1 MKSKRTLVTYV
12 LLYIASGLMYSMTT
26 SKIID
31 YQLGNKFYILFTDAI
46 VNIVIFAIISLHLNR
61 NIKPTSLVI
70 FSIFVSLAF
79 SLYMKNS
86 LISVTLFYFLLTL
99 IIDFDLIDSE
109 NRIVLLNRDDGM
121 RNISFF
127 KNFSQIIG
135 FFVGSFIP
143 DINNIFLAVLFIFLF
158 SLKYFESIRESQ
170 SSTLISEQ
178 KSSQKVYRLHW
189 DISWFFLIFLSSTTV
204 FWIPIFIAKLNLLHQ
219 NSLYFIPFVLPG
231 IISIIMLRLFAK
243 ASKPVITF
251 LYLLGLILFIFS
263 LNQNVWIPIVI
274 FSILVGF
281 NVVINMW
288 LRNNILL
295 KHSNQENF
303 IVLQCFELVN
313 CVILL
318 IFSALAL
325 LTEYIPYYLL
335 FFDFIGALGL
345 LLHGW
350 RKKMTKTKVG
360 ICYRP
365 WLHNDFLNKIAENV
379 DSIEVMPDATQ
390 LEDIRQIKNI
400 ATQHNLS
407 IATHCLRSSLAQVCG
422 YQSENI
428 KNYFLCNEFLNS
440 CYYSDHLAYSYIGDT
455 YLSTVQPIKF
465 TYKNLKLV
473 ANNLEKLSKNIPGKI
488 LIENIV
494 QDTLFKENE
503 LTEAEFFNELMKCT
517 PRNVRLLFDLTN
529 MVVTAHNNNYSF
541 ENYIH
546 QYPFDSVESIHVS
559 GYTEKDRLFV
569 DSHNVD
575 INMNQARKLA
585 IILNKSNA
593 KHLYVERDFNVTSFS
608 DVARDLNLLQNIVKD
623 TSITTLDSLT

>member
-1 MKSKRTLVTYV
+1 MKSKRTLAIYV
-12 LLYIASGLMYSMTT
+12 LLCIASGLMYSMTT

-350 RKKMTKTKVG
+350 RQERLG
-360 ICYRP
+360 
-365 WLHNDFLNKIAENV
+365 
-379 DSIEVMPDATQ
+379 SI
-390 LEDIRQIKNI
+390 
-400 ATQHNLS
+400 
-407 IATHCLRSSLAQVCG
+407 
-422 YQSENI
+422 
-428 KNYFLCNEFLNS
+428 
-440 CYYSDHLAYSYIGDT
+440 
-455 YLSTVQPIKF
+455 
-465 TYKNLKLV
+465 
-473 ANNLEKLSKNIPGKI
+473 
-488 LIENIV
+488 
-494 QDTLFKENE
+494 
-503 LTEAEFFNELMKCT
+503 
-517 PRNVRLLFDLTN
+517 
-529 MVVTAHNNNYSF
+529 
-541 ENYIH
+541 
-546 QYPFDSVESIHVS
+546 
-559 GYTEKDRLFV
+559 
-569 DSHNVD
+569 
-575 INMNQARKLA
+575 
-585 IILNKSNA
+585 
-593 KHLYVERDFNVTSFS
+593 
-608 DVARDLNLLQNIVKD
+608 
-623 TSITTLDSLT
+623 